1 MKSVKPILFAAIC
14 MVLASAAQAQT
25 LYRSV
30 GPDGRVTFSDTP
42 PPSAKSSAVEGGA
55 APALN
60 SGPSFP
66 YELQQVVNRFPVTL
80 YSGSNCSPC
89 AAGRNYLT
97 SRGVPF
103 TERTVNSP
111 EDIGALQRLAGEPS
125 LPFLTIG
132 GQQIKGYSDAEW
144 GQFLDAAG
152 YTARNRAPAGYRPP
166 APTPLVQVLSPTL
179 PVAPA
184 AVSPGGNGPTV
195 DTFNTRPRPSAAPAP
210 TGNSNPSG
218 IRF

>member
-111 EDIGALQRLAGEPS
+111 EDIGALQRLAGEPA
-125 LPFLTIG
+125 G
-132 GQQIKGYSDAEW
+132 NNVAGQQ
-144 GQFLDAAG
+144 
-152 YTARNRAPAGYRPP
+152 R
-166 APTPLVQVLSPTL
+166 
-179 PVAPA
+179 
-184 AVSPGGNGPTV
+184 
-195 DTFNTRPRPSAAPAP
+195 
-210 TGNSNPSG
+210 
-218 IRF
+218 